1 MKTVFHKRS
10 DCINLLF
17 SLFHPFT
24 FGLVCYSQLKQQK
37 EKGENMRRKGLTAAE
52 TVVHIYSNYSLK
64 TAGCMNN
71 LTWHPFSPT
80 PLPFYYSLFELTCSV

>member
-1 MKTVFHKRS
+1 MHTQERKRRERS
-10 DCINLLF
+10 KN
-17 SLFHPFT
+17 
-24 FGLVCYSQLKQQK
+24 K
-37 EKGENMRRKGLTAAE
+37 KGENMRRKGLTAAE

-80 PLPFYYSLFELTCSV
+80 PLYLS